1 MTVNDSNDV
10 FKLPIFYN
18 KHKTKLPSNIVD
30 DLELIKTADPSSN
43 PLYSYYFN
51 NNNEFSN
58 TIINQMSEYYTTDV
72 GFLKDTQTLL
82 QTYKKLNYDDDTS
95 NKYENI
101 INLWNEVKN
110 DTGFKEKY
118 YYVDWK
124 QFEFLNKSE
133 RFLQVMSVYNIASP
147 LISLCVPIII
157 LIIPFFV
164 IRVKGL
170 KLDIHEYIDILKVV
184 VSNHAV
190 GKLFSKFSSVST
202 NEKIYLVVSALFYL
216 FSIYQN
222 VLVCIRFNNNMKKI
236 HLFFTDINDYLTTT
250 ICKMK
255 NYIDYSQHLIS
266 HSSFNDNLTQN
277 INLLVEL
284 KQQIA
289 SVTEYKLTN
298 PSKALEFGRVLK
310 LFYDLHDNNSVSNA
324 VLYSFG
330 FNGYIDCIDGLIHN
344 IDNNQINFNTF
355 TTSNKNIIKN
365 NYYGCLKNDAP
376 VKNNIK
382 LNKNFIITGPNASGK
397 TTLLKSVLIN
407 IIFTQQYGCGF
418 YDSAKLKPFH
428 HIHSYLNIP
437 DTSGRDSL
445 FQAEARR
452 CKDILDIVKSNPE
465 ESHFCIFD
473 ELYSGTNPEEAVT
486 SATAFM
492 KYLTNN
498 PNVRC
503 MLTTHFFKLA
513 KNLRHLK
520 QFTNSHMD
528 TTKEGDL
535 IRYNYK
541 LNPGI
546 STVKGCF
553 NVLFDMKFPKEILD
567 SHK

>member
-1 MTVNDSNDV
+1 MKNFIEYSQPLSSHSTFNNHLTTNINTLVH
-10 FKLPIFYN
+10 FKLQID
-18 KHKTKLPSNIVD
+18 SI
-30 DLELIKTADPSSN
+30 
-43 PLYSYYFN
+43 
-51 NNNEFSN
+51 
-58 TIINQMSEYYTTDV
+58 TD
-72 GFLKDTQTLL
+72 
-82 QTYKKLNYDDDTS
+82 
-95 NKYENI
+95 
-101 INLWNEVKN
+101 
-110 DTGFKEKY
+110 
-118 YYVDWK
+118 
-124 QFEFLNKSE
+124 
-133 RFLQVMSVYNIASP
+133 
-147 LISLCVPIII
+147 
-157 LIIPFFV
+157 
-164 IRVKGL
+164 
-170 KLDIHEYIDILKVV
+170 
-184 VSNHAV
+184 
-190 GKLFSKFSSVST
+190 
-202 NEKIYLVVSALFYL
+202 
-216 FSIYQN
+216 
-222 VLVCIRFNNNMKKI
+222 
-236 HLFFTDINDYLTTT
+236 
-250 ICKMK
+250 
-255 NYIDYSQHLIS
+255 
-266 HSSFNDNLTQN
+266 
-277 INLLVEL
+277 
-284 KQQIA
+284 
-289 SVTEYKLTN
+289 YKLTN

-310 LFYDLHDNNSVSNA
+310 LFYELYDNNAYSNA
-324 VLYSFG
+324 FLYSFG

-344 IDNNQINFNTF
+344 IDNKQINFNKF
-355 TTSNKNIIKN
+355 TSSKKNIIKQ
-365 NYYGCLKNDAP
+365 NYYGCLKNDTP

-418 YDSAKLKPFH
+418 YESAKLKPFH

-452 CKDILDIVKSNPE
+452 CKDILDIVKYNPD

-473 ELYSGTNPEEAVT
+473 ELYSGTNPDEAVI

-535 IRYNYK
+535 IQYNFK
-541 LNPGI
+541 LKPGI

-553 NVLFDMKFPKEILD
+553 NVLFDMKFPTEILN